1 MNISDKIKFYTEYS
15 SILIQIDE
23 SRKRFRK
30 IDCTWSCEEVETCFL
45 DWQRS
50 QKRADDSKA
59 LMRGWKDYRSIS
71 EFCDNLL
78 SLGRKYCQI
87 GGNYSGETTYEV
99 SWGSLAA
106 ATLTNNGSYYKSG
119 YARTNARHI
128 LELDCEWAVELYNNK
143 ELVFDLRLWGLD
155 IIGLKKSATADDID
169 IYLFAAVKRYKN
181 KQIALHYGWVGK
193 KGEEFVHGKGIKSIL
208 KEFKK
213 KSLISPK
220 SEL

>member
-1 MNISDKIKFYTEYS
+1 MNISNKIKFYAEYS
-15 SILIQIDE
+15 SLLTQINE
-23 SRKRFRK
+23 RKSRFQKA
-30 IDCTWSCEEVETCFL
+30 DYTWDCEEVKDCFL

-50 QKRADDSKA
+50 QKQADASKI
-59 LMRGWKDYRSIS
+59 LMKGWKDYSSIS

-78 SLGRKYCQI
+78 KLGRKYCEI
-87 GGNYSGETTYEV
+87 GGEYSGETTYEV

-106 ATLTNNGSYYKSG
+106 KTVTNNGSYYKSG
-119 YARTNARHI
+119 YARTNACHI

-143 ELVFDLRLWGLD
+143 ELAFDLRLFGLN
-155 IIGLKKSATADDID
+155 IIGLRKSETFDDID

-193 KGEEFVHGKGIKSIL
+193 RGNQFVRGANIKSIL

-213 KSLISPK
+213 IA
-220 SEL
+220 